1 MTVSKK
7 QPSLP
12 YMHSANRKLPTQ
24 YVYGSLQAMNTV
36 SDPWMDTTTCVIT
49 IPNPCIMQM
58 KFKHLI
64 ASTAFCAMQL
74 ITLCC
79 QYLVAPAILIIPNSG
94 AVFEAIPKVSRTVS
108 PNTLRA
114 FGERHVQDLMA
125 LEVPSSHN
133 EPSLYRETLPT
144 SFLPLPC
151 S

>member
-1 MTVSKK
+1 
-7 QPSLP
+7 
-12 YMHSANRKLPTQ
+12 MHSDSRKLPTQ
-24 YVYGSLQAMNTV
+24 YVVRQRATCEYNQKH
-36 SDPWMDTTTCVIT
+36 MDGYRHKRTL
-49 IPNPCIMQM
+49 PSPCNMQM
-58 KFKHLI
+58 KFKRLN
-64 ASTAFCAMQL
+64 ASTADCAMQL

-94 AVFEAIPKVSRTVS
+94 AVFEAMPSLIPKVSRTVS

-114 FGERHVQDLMA
+114 FGERHVQDLTA